1 MSLSY
6 QTVRDQD
13 GIPTA
18 ALIPWN
24 EFVELMESSGLDLPE
39 AAREELREA
48 LRDSDSGIRS
58 SFVREDEI

>member
-1 MSLSY
+1 MSLSF
-6 QTVRDQD
+6 QTVRDHD

-18 ALIPWN
+18 ALIPWD

-48 LRDSDSGIRS
+48 LRDLESGTPAY
-58 SFVREDEI
+58 FVREDEF